1 MTLREL
7 NEKDLSG
14 FVAALGWIF
23 EASPWVA
30 ALAWEKRPFATLD
43 ALHSAMTAV
52 VIAATEAQ
60 QVALL
65 RAHPDLGAVRLKPD
79 TTDDV
84 RLRADPLKPNGTGSV
99 RLQAD
104 PHMSDASQRE
114 QAGAGLD
121 TLTREELQRMQDL
134 NAAYRE
140 KFGFP
145 FLYAVKGSTKED
157 ILGALERRL
166 TSSRDIEH
174 QEALRQVFRI
184 ARFRLEDTVK
194 P

>member
-7 NEKDLSG
+7 NETDLDE

-30 ALAWEKRPFATLD
+30 ELAWEKRPFATLD
-43 ALHSAMTAV
+43 ALHSAMTSV
-52 VIAATEAQ
+52 VKTAAEDQ
-60 QVALL
+60 QTALL

-79 TTDDV
+79 PTGNV
-84 RLRADPLKPNGTGSV
+84 RLGADRLEPDSTGSV

-104 PHMSDASQRE
+104 RKMSDASQRE

-121 TLTREELQRMQDL
+121 TLTREELQRMQEL

-145 FLYAVKGSTKED
+145 FLYAVKGSTKRD

-166 TSSRDIEH
+166 TSRRDIEH